1 MNRSCSSMPMS
12 LKRTW
17 IQQWGQTRGW
27 LKCTTLPTPCFI
39 HTQCPHKVPLSVSDF
54 SILEISLAQ
63 QRAAWVLCCLVKHN
77 NPRFLHPG
85 EAALLLEIP
94 PTTVVPH
101 PARASLAFLGL
112 ASPLQLVRV
121 YGHLKSNAGAAAGQL
136 FPSPEEWL

>member
-1 MNRSCSSMPMS
+1 MPMS

-17 IQQWGQTRGW
+17 IQQWVGADKRLGLGGNARHCQH
-27 LKCTTLPTPCFI
+27 LASFI
-39 HTQCPHKVPLSVSDF
+39 PQCPHKVPLSSGRT
-54 SILEISLAQ
+54 SRILEISLAQ
-63 QRAAWVLCCLVKHN
+63 QRAAWVLCCLCQAQQPSIPSSKWK
-77 NPRFLHPG
+77 RLYC
-85 EAALLLEIP
+85 LEIP